1 MSARQTPIARG
12 HRARFAAIA
21 LVVLAATLPGIA
33 WPTNPPQ
40 PPPTKSDE
48 AGSETT
54 VAPPAG
60 DVFAWYWKRPSPDR
74 KVWKTVLYSPDGEF
88 VNLGKRTDAARHGD
102 IATVWT
108 FTEYR
113 RAQTDKTHNLEYLG
127 QAIQLDYDC
136 KKHLR
141 RGYAAIRYPGPSMT
155 GTPIEMPTRDPQ
167 AVDWEPVPPATTGTR
182 LMEWACA
189 ATAPAHKGKSGR

>member
-1 MSARQTPIARG
+1 MNSRPTSIPRG
-12 HRARFAAIA
+12 RRALLAPFALMAF
-21 LVVLAATLPGIA
+21 ATLESGVA
-33 WPTNPPQ
+33 WPTNPP
-40 PPPTKSDE
+40 PAPPTGSDAAE
-48 AGSETT
+48 SGTT

-60 DVFAWYWKRPSPDR
+60 DAFAWYWKRPSPDR

-88 VNLGKRTDAARHGD
+88 VNLGKRTDSARHGD

-113 RAQTDKTHNLEYLG
+113 HAQTDKTHNLEYFG

-155 GTPIEMPTRDPQ
+155 GTPIEMPTRDPL
-167 AVDWEPVPPATTGTR
+167 AVNWEPVPPATTGTR

-189 ATAPAHKGKSGR
+189 ATAPAHKAQTEH